1 MSNMSA
7 ETFSTC
13 KLLDVRGLRVSFDA
27 VDVLHGVD
35 LTVHCGRIHAL
46 IGESG
51 SGKSVLARSIL
62 GLAGRGARTTGSIR
76 FLGRELVGLSERE
89 YRAIRGAD
97 IGLVVQ
103 DAMSALNPMRT
114 IGEQLVETIACRHP
128 DFRSGAS
135 RASRSSRADR
145 HEIALELLRTVGIT
159 APEKRMNA
167 YAHQLSGGM
176 RQRVMIAL
184 ALTGSPRLLLADEP
198 TTALDVVVQRELLQE
213 MRALVQARGMSMLIV
228 THDLNLAR
236 DVADDVSVMYAG
248 HVLEEGP
255 VSDVIT
261 RPAHPYTEG
270 LLRAMPAMDGTRGRL
285 IPIKG
290 EIPPPDKL
298 GSGCPFASRCPR
310 VTNACRESLGAMT
323 AVEDG
328 RRRTRCDAALLTAA
342 PHAPS
347 CASRLASLPVQD
359 TEFPVI
365 SDIRIA
371 RHCYVSRQGLLGRR
385 RPWDVLQDIDLQ
397 VRSGEVMGLVGES
410 GCGKST
416 LARLALGLIEPT
428 EGTVRFKNAPI
439 PERDSA
445 AWRAQRASMQMI
457 HQDPYACFDPRL
469 PIIEQV
475 AEPLRHHRGLS
486 KEAAAKAAL
495 EVLRAAGLPAHHTG
509 RRPSVMSGGQLQ
521 RAAIARAVAL
531 EPALLVCDEPV
542 ASLDVSIQAQVLE
555 LLLQLRNRMKMAM
568 LFVSHNLS
576 VVRCICDRVTVMYLG
591 RIVESG
597 TVEAV
602 FSRPLHPYTK
612 LLMASTPGADAHV
625 VRYYPKGAMPSPID
639 RPKGCVFASRC
650 PLAEARCRTDVPP
663 LRDDGSGHLAACFSG
678 PSFLLHP
685 EA

>member
-145 HEIALELLRTVGIT
+145 HDIALELLRTVGIT

-310 VTNACRESLGAMT
+310 VTNACRESLG
-323 AVEDG
+323 
-328 RRRTRCDAALLTAA
+328 
-342 PHAPS
+342 
-347 CASRLASLPVQD
+347 
-359 TEFPVI
+359 
-365 SDIRIA
+365 
-371 RHCYVSRQGLLGRR
+371 
-385 RPWDVLQDIDLQ
+385 
-397 VRSGEVMGLVGES
+397 
-410 GCGKST
+410 
-416 LARLALGLIEPT
+416 LIEPT

-439 PERDSA
+439 PERGSA

-663 LRDDGSGHLAACFSG
+663 LRDDGSGHLSACFSG

>member
-128 DFRSGAS
+128 DFRSG
-135 RASRSSRADR
+135 
-145 HEIALELLRTVGIT
+145 
-159 APEKRMNA
+159 
-167 YAHQLSGGM
+167 
-176 RQRVMIAL
+176 
-184 ALTGSPRLLLADEP
+184 
-198 TTALDVVVQRELLQE
+198 
-213 MRALVQARGMSMLIV
+213 
-228 THDLNLAR
+228 
-236 DVADDVSVMYAG
+236 
-248 HVLEEGP
+248 
-255 VSDVIT
+255 
-261 RPAHPYTEG
+261 
-270 LLRAMPAMDGTRGRL
+270 
-285 IPIKG
+285 
-290 EIPPPDKL
+290 
-298 GSGCPFASRCPR
+298 
-310 VTNACRESLGAMT
+310 
-323 AVEDG
+323 
-328 RRRTRCDAALLTAA
+328 
-342 PHAPS
+342 
-347 CASRLASLPVQD
+347 ASRLASLPVQD

-495 EVLRAAGLPAHHTG
+495 EVLRAAGLPAHHAG

>member
-145 HEIALELLRTVGIT
+145 HDIALELLRTVGIT

-457 HQDPYACFDPRL
+457 HQDPYAYFDPRL

-486 KEAAAKAAL
+486 KEAAAK
-495 EVLRAAGLPAHHTG
+495 
-509 RRPSVMSGGQLQ
+509 
-521 RAAIARAVAL
+521 
-531 EPALLVCDEPV
+531 

>member
-145 HEIALELLRTVGIT
+145 HDIALELLRTVGIT

-236 DVADDVSVMYAG
+236 DVADNVSVMYAG

-290 EIPPPDKL
+290 EIPSPRAAR
-298 GSGCPFASRCPR
+298 ASRTP
-310 VTNACRESLGAMT
+310 
-323 AVEDG
+323 
-328 RRRTRCDAALLTAA
+328 
-342 PHAPS
+342 
-347 CASRLASLPVQD
+347 
-359 TEFPVI
+359 
-365 SDIRIA
+365 
-371 RHCYVSRQGLLGRR
+371 
-385 RPWDVLQDIDLQ
+385 
-397 VRSGEVMGLVGES
+397 
-410 GCGKST
+410 
-416 LARLALGLIEPT
+416 
-428 EGTVRFKNAPI
+428 
-439 PERDSA
+439 
-445 AWRAQRASMQMI
+445 
-457 HQDPYACFDPRL
+457 
-469 PIIEQV
+469 
-475 AEPLRHHRGLS
+475 
-486 KEAAAKAAL
+486 AAK
-495 EVLRAAGLPAHHTG
+495 
-509 RRPSVMSGGQLQ
+509 
-521 RAAIARAVAL
+521 
-531 EPALLVCDEPV
+531 
-542 ASLDVSIQAQVLE
+542 VSA
-555 LLLQLRNRMKMAM
+555 
-568 LFVSHNLS
+568 
-576 VVRCICDRVTVMYLG
+576 
-591 RIVESG
+591 
-597 TVEAV
+597 
-602 FSRPLHPYTK
+602 P
-612 LLMASTPGADAHV
+612 
-625 VRYYPKGAMPSPID
+625 
-639 RPKGCVFASRC
+639 
-650 PLAEARCRTDVPP
+650 
-663 LRDDGSGHLAACFSG
+663 
-678 PSFLLHP
+678 
-685 EA
+685 

>member
-145 HEIALELLRTVGIT
+145 HDIALELLRTVGIT

-486 KEAAAKAAL
+486 KEAAAKTAL
-495 EVLRAAGLPAHHTG
+495 EVLRAAGLPAHHAG

-612 LLMASTPGADAHV
+612 LLTASTPGADAHV

>member
-145 HEIALELLRTVGIT
+145 HDIALELLRTVGIT

-290 EIPPPDKL
+290 EIPPPRMRL
-298 GSGCPFASRCPR
+298 RAPRALRPCPFRTPSFPSSPISASPATATSRGRAFSAAAVPGTSCRTSTCRSARARSWDSWANRAAANRRSRASRSASSSPPK
-310 VTNACRESLGAMT
+310 AQ
-323 AVEDG
+323 
-328 RRRTRCDAALLTAA
+328 
-342 PHAPS
+342 
-347 CASRLASLPVQD
+347 CASRTRRSLSETP
-359 TEFPVI
+359 P
-365 SDIRIA
+365 
-371 RHCYVSRQGLLGRR
+371 
-385 RPWDVLQDIDLQ
+385 
-397 VRSGEVMGLVGES
+397 
-410 GCGKST
+410 
-416 LARLALGLIEPT
+416 
-428 EGTVRFKNAPI
+428 
-439 PERDSA
+439 
-445 AWRAQRASMQMI
+445 
-457 HQDPYACFDPRL
+457 
-469 PIIEQV
+469 
-475 AEPLRHHRGLS
+475 
-486 KEAAAKAAL
+486 
-495 EVLRAAGLPAHHTG
+495 
-509 RRPSVMSGGQLQ
+509 
-521 RAAIARAVAL
+521 
-531 EPALLVCDEPV
+531 
-542 ASLDVSIQAQVLE
+542 
-555 LLLQLRNRMKMAM
+555 
-568 LFVSHNLS
+568 
-576 VVRCICDRVTVMYLG
+576 
-591 RIVESG
+591 
-597 TVEAV
+597 
-602 FSRPLHPYTK
+602 
-612 LLMASTPGADAHV
+612 PGA
-625 VRYYPKGAMPSPID
+625 PSAP
-639 RPKGCVFASRC
+639 P
-650 PLAEARCRTDVPP
+650 CR
-663 LRDDGSGHLAACFSG
+663 
-678 PSFLLHP
+678 
-685 EA
+685 

>member
-145 HEIALELLRTVGIT
+145 HDIALELLRTVGIT

-236 DVADDVSVMYAG
+236 D
-248 HVLEEGP
+248 

-509 RRPSVMSGGQLQ
+509 RRPSC
-521 RAAIARAVAL
+521 RAASSSAR
-531 EPALLVCDEPV
+531 
-542 ASLDVSIQAQVLE
+542 
-555 LLLQLRNRMKMAM
+555 
-568 LFVSHNLS
+568 
-576 VVRCICDRVTVMYLG
+576 
-591 RIVESG
+591 
-597 TVEAV
+597 
-602 FSRPLHPYTK
+602 
-612 LLMASTPGADAHV
+612 
-625 VRYYPKGAMPSPID
+625 PSPAPW
-639 RPKGCVFASRC
+639 RSNPRFSSATNPSPRSTSRFRRRCSNSSCSFAT
-650 PLAEARCRTDVPP
+650 A
-663 LRDDGSGHLAACFSG
+663 
-678 PSFLLHP
+678 
-685 EA
+685 

>member
-145 HEIALELLRTVGIT
+145 HDIALELLRTVGIT

-310 VTNACRESLGAMT
+310 VTNALRPCPFRTPSFPSSPISASPATATSRGRAFSAAAVPGTSCRTSTCRSAR
-323 AVEDG
+323 ARSWDSWANRAAAN
-328 RRRTRCDAALLTAA
+328 RRSRASRSASSSPPKAQ
-342 PHAPS
+342 
-347 CASRLASLPVQD
+347 CASRTRRSLSETP
-359 TEFPVI
+359 P
-365 SDIRIA
+365 
-371 RHCYVSRQGLLGRR
+371 
-385 RPWDVLQDIDLQ
+385 
-397 VRSGEVMGLVGES
+397 
-410 GCGKST
+410 
-416 LARLALGLIEPT
+416 
-428 EGTVRFKNAPI
+428 
-439 PERDSA
+439 
-445 AWRAQRASMQMI
+445 
-457 HQDPYACFDPRL
+457 
-469 PIIEQV
+469 
-475 AEPLRHHRGLS
+475 
-486 KEAAAKAAL
+486 
-495 EVLRAAGLPAHHTG
+495 
-509 RRPSVMSGGQLQ
+509 
-521 RAAIARAVAL
+521 
-531 EPALLVCDEPV
+531 
-542 ASLDVSIQAQVLE
+542 
-555 LLLQLRNRMKMAM
+555 
-568 LFVSHNLS
+568 
-576 VVRCICDRVTVMYLG
+576 
-591 RIVESG
+591 
-597 TVEAV
+597 
-602 FSRPLHPYTK
+602 
-612 LLMASTPGADAHV
+612 PGA
-625 VRYYPKGAMPSPID
+625 PSAP
-639 RPKGCVFASRC
+639 P
-650 PLAEARCRTDVPP
+650 CR
-663 LRDDGSGHLAACFSG
+663 
-678 PSFLLHP
+678 
-685 EA
+685 

>member
-35 LTVHCGRIHAL
+35 LTVHCGLIHAL

-145 HEIALELLRTVGIT
+145 HDIALELLRTVGIT

-290 EIPPPDKL
+290 EIPPPDML

-359 TEFPVI
+359 TEFPII

-475 AEPLRHHRGLS
+475 AEPLRHHQGPLEGGGRERPRS
-486 KEAAAKAAL
+486 KCSGPQAFPRTTPAG
-495 EVLRAAGLPAHHTG
+495 VRPSCRAASSSA
-509 RRPSVMSGGQLQ
+509 RPS
-521 RAAIARAVAL
+521 
-531 EPALLVCDEPV
+531 PAPWR
-542 ASLDVSIQAQVLE
+542 SNP
-555 LLLQLRNRMKMAM
+555 R
-568 LFVSHNLS
+568 
-576 VVRCICDRVTVMYLG
+576 
-591 RIVESG
+591 
-597 TVEAV
+597 
-602 FSRPLHPYTK
+602 FSSATN
-612 LLMASTPGADAHV
+612 
-625 VRYYPKGAMPSPID
+625 PSP
-639 RPKGCVFASRC
+639 RSTSRFRRRCSNSSCSFAT
-650 PLAEARCRTDVPP
+650 A
-663 LRDDGSGHLAACFSG
+663 
-678 PSFLLHP
+678 
-685 EA
+685 

>member
-51 SGKSVLARSIL
+51 PGKSVLPRSIL

-145 HEIALELLRTVGIT
+145 HDIALELLRTVGIT

-347 CASRLASLPVQD
+347 CASRLASLPVQG

-445 AWRAQRASMQMI
+445 A
-457 HQDPYACFDPRL
+457 
-469 PIIEQV
+469 
-475 AEPLRHHRGLS
+475 
-486 KEAAAKAAL
+486 
-495 EVLRAAGLPAHHTG
+495 
-509 RRPSVMSGGQLQ
+509 
-521 RAAIARAVAL
+521 
-531 EPALLVCDEPV
+531 
-542 ASLDVSIQAQVLE
+542 
-555 LLLQLRNRMKMAM
+555 
-568 LFVSHNLS
+568 
-576 VVRCICDRVTVMYLG
+576 
-591 RIVESG
+591 
-597 TVEAV
+597 
-602 FSRPLHPYTK
+602 
-612 LLMASTPGADAHV
+612 
-625 VRYYPKGAMPSPID
+625 
-639 RPKGCVFASRC
+639 
-650 PLAEARCRTDVPP
+650 
-663 LRDDGSGHLAACFSG
+663 
-678 PSFLLHP
+678 
-685 EA
+685 

>member
-1 MSNMSA
+1 
-7 ETFSTC
+7 
-13 KLLDVRGLRVSFDA
+13 
-27 VDVLHGVD
+27 
-35 LTVHCGRIHAL
+35 
-46 IGESG
+46 
-51 SGKSVLARSIL
+51 
-62 GLAGRGARTTGSIR
+62 
-76 FLGRELVGLSERE
+76 
-89 YRAIRGAD
+89 
-97 IGLVVQ
+97 
-103 DAMSALNPMRT
+103 
-114 IGEQLVETIACRHP
+114 
-128 DFRSGAS
+128 
-135 RASRSSRADR
+135 
-145 HEIALELLRTVGIT
+145 
-159 APEKRMNA
+159 
-167 YAHQLSGGM
+167 M

-290 EIPPPDKL
+290 EIPPPDML

-359 TEFPVI
+359 TEFPII

-495 EVLRAAGLPAHHTG
+495 EVLRAAGLPAHHAG

>member
-145 HEIALELLRTVGIT
+145 HDIALELLRTVGIT

-439 PERDSA
+439 PERGSA
-445 AWRAQRASMQMI
+445 AWRAQRASMQPKI
-457 HQDPYACFDPRL
+457 SDFGAVDDEGKRSISLWHKQTPGIPGVDFHLERL
-469 PIIEQV
+469 YNILQSWRFQKWPIRTQKPPSRNVPTRTKLKGCLPMRSTSSVRALGMFTFPIASVRTGSASRSETTS
-475 AEPLRHHRGLS
+475 APCRLMERSFCRTCTTFRMNLTSIIARSSAGRAPSCASAHS
-486 KEAAAKAAL
+486 KSSMQTRSRRS
-495 EVLRAAGLPAHHTG
+495 LRASLWTLN
-509 RRPSVMSGGQLQ
+509 SI
-521 RAAIARAVAL
+521 AI
-531 EPALLVCDEPV
+531 
-542 ASLDVSIQAQVLE
+542 SS
-555 LLLQLRNRMKMAM
+555 
-568 LFVSHNLS
+568 F
-576 VVRCICDRVTVMYLG
+576 
-591 RIVESG
+591 
-597 TVEAV
+597 
-602 FSRPLHPYTK
+602 
-612 LLMASTPGADAHV
+612 
-625 VRYYPKGAMPSPID
+625 
-639 RPKGCVFASRC
+639 
-650 PLAEARCRTDVPP
+650 PLAQRRFV
-663 LRDDGSGHLAACFSG
+663 L
-678 PSFLLHP
+678 PS
-685 EA
+685 